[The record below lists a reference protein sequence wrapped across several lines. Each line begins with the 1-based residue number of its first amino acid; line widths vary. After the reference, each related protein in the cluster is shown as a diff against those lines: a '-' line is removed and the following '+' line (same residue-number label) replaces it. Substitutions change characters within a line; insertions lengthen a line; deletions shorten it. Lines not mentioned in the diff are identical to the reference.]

1 MNNST
6 YASSKVALTE
16 FHSIAI
22 IRKNVF
28 VSIFRNVFWFSSD
41 CDVFPQSH
49 SGLVL
54 CKFFPLDL
62 VTLSLL
68 IPDEPPLKIIGG
80 NRAPI
85 NRMSGT
91 DVFTL

>member
-6 YASSKVALTE
+6 NPSSKFALTE
-16 FHSIAI
+16 FHSIAV

-28 VSIFRNVFWFSSD
+28 VSVFRNVFWFSSD

-49 SGLVL
+49 SGLIV
-54 CKFFPLDL
+54 CKFFPLEL
-62 VTLSLL
+62 VTVSLL

-85 NRMSGT
+85 NRMPGT